1 MDCCIFL
8 VVYFQTK
15 ANRINAIADLT
26 LRISDAL
33 YSTNQKFSYC
43 ARVGCAAWVPGVFVN
58 ARFRILKL
66 KLSRSFYGTHTLEA

>member
-1 MDCCIFL
+1 MLFIQATGSFL
-8 VVYFQTK
+8 
-15 ANRINAIADLT
+15 
-26 LRISDAL
+26 
-33 YSTNQKFSYC
+33 C